1 MKRQNLKSTSRA
13 LPQREPAPFYKLSRL
28 RKLKGS
34 EQVAAVCYRVRSGCP
49 EFLLVNTRGGRW
61 IFPKGSTESGLS
73 PAQAAALEAF
83 EEAGVHGRMEQ
94 TCFAR
99 FTHLKAGGGHRH
111 QPSRE
116 LKVRAYLCQVTRL
129 GSPKEWERK
138 PMWFSPAKARR
149 RLEQNRTLA
158 CAAELVRVLNLALDR
173 IPQFEQRLI
182 ASEMNMRIP
191 FQFAYTRGATWRTS
205 PNTAKCRQQGPGQTG
220 RSLPLL
226 VGTVTVPSI

>member
-1 MKRQNLKSTSRA
+1 MKRQILKSSSRA
-13 LPQREPAPFYKLSRL
+13 PQSEPVPFYKLSRL

-34 EQVAAVCYRVRSGCP
+34 EQVAAVCYRVRGGCP
-49 EFLLVNTRGGRW
+49 QFLLVNTRGGRW

-83 EEAGVHGRMEQ
+83 EEAGVHGRMEE

-99 FTHLKAGGGHRH
+99 FTHLKAGGGHRRR
-111 QPSRE
+111 PSRE
-116 LKVRAYLCQVTRL
+116 LSVRAYLCQVTRL
-129 GSPKEWERK
+129 GSPKERDRK

-149 RLEQNRTLA
+149 RLEQNRTLVG
-158 CAAELVRVLNLALDR
+158 AAELVRVLNLALNR

-182 ASEMNMRIP
+182 ASEMNLRIP
-191 FQFAYTRGATWRTS
+191 FQFAYTRGATWRSS
-205 PNTAKCRQQGPGQTG
+205 PNTAKCRQLGPRQTV